1 MTPPTHPAP
10 EIAEVVAEM
19 RAAADCGPDESI
31 LPSWLLAT
39 ADRLESLVS
48 GAADTA
54 QRRYEN
60 QSKGWRNAPPWDELN
75 ADAKQLWIEHAARF
89 PQALAQHSPATGEGA
104 EAYRRVWPDGHS
116 TFGTDVR
123 DVGGAEHA
131 QPLYVAPPTP
141 TASEPDYWIEFA
153 IANPDDEVS
162 VFGWMDM
169 RMFETAGN
177 MLILKDG
184 ARFVFAHR
192 SRGAG

>member
-1 MTPPTHPAP
+1 MTPPAHPAP

-89 PQALAQHSPATGEGA
+89 PQALAQHSPATGEAVGEVVMFPA
-104 EAYRRVWPDGHS
+104 FMGLKPGKVGCLPDQS
-116 TFGTDVR
+116 IPIGTK
-123 DVGGAEHA
+123 
-131 QPLYVAPPTP
+131 LYAAPPTP
-141 TASEPDYWIEFA
+141 SASGQVPDVRAKIESLLARLRPNIECAPWVIAELKTYLAPTEPTEKG
-153 IANPDDEVS
+153 E
-162 VFGWMDM
+162 
-169 RMFETAGN
+169 
-177 MLILKDG
+177 
-184 ARFVFAHR
+184 
-192 SRGAG
+192 